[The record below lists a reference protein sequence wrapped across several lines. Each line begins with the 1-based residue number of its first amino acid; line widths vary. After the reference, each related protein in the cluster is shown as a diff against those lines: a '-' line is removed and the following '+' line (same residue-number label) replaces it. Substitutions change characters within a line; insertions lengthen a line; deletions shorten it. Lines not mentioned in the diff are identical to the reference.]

1 VLFTAQT
8 CGLAVSDSYGASIRA
23 EAPAVGSILDGVQ
36 SVLNPGKN
44 APEMCIFGDDL
55 LSKLIVEAL
64 LPMASSG
71 EKEIGVR
78 GVHLNP
84 RGLFLCT
91 FITFV
96 LRILSAF
103 PPA

>member
-1 VLFTAQT
+1 M
-8 CGLAVSDSYGASIRA
+8 
-23 EAPAVGSILDGVQ
+23 DGVQ
-36 SVLNPGKN
+36 SVLNPDQN

-55 LSKLIVEAL
+55 SSKLIVGAL

-71 EKEIGVR
+71 KKEIGVR

-84 RGLFLCT
+84 LGLFLRT

-103 PPA
+103 LPA